1 MAYAQICV
9 LFSNLSMFLS
19 SLSRPDAAGEELG
32 GLGPTLKEG
41 LSGTQNKELMQHLE
55 SVACAYMK
63 IYIKHFSCI
72 VQQNTKHAKK
82 VLFSLGKVSHEGE
95 ATLTDCHQVC
105 LSYVSNVPF

>member
-72 VQQNTKHAKK
+72 VQQNTKHAKN
-82 VLFSLGKVSHEGE
+82 VLLRKVSQLAKLGN
-95 ATLTDCHQVC
+95 CHQVC
-105 LSYVSNVPF
+105 LSYVRNVTF

>member
-63 IYIKHFSCI
+63 IYIKQFSCI
-72 VQQNTKHAKK
+72 VQQNTKHVKK
-82 VLFSLGKVSHEGE
+82 SAFSLGKVSLE
-95 ATLTDCHQVC
+95 ATLSNCHHVC
-105 LSYVSNVPF
+105 LSYVRNVTF